1 VVGGLHLQVPSFG
14 RGSWILYDH
23 GSQDQDDDDDDDA
36 DDDEAMVDQE
46 FEWNSD
52 DDGGGNIIPPYTFEE
67 HRRFIRVLAFHPYK
81 EIVFFHI
88 SSARVMAYHLSS
100 SKLEDL
106 GELLP
111 VTFKDMSILEII
123 FHTRLVIWE
132 SCLKNSSKSKISMY
146 CIGSKLFYEQNP

>member
-1 VVGGLHLQVPSFG
+1 MAFANPSFG

-111 VTFKDMSILEII
+111 VTFMSWQRHEYIRNYFPYTPCYMGELPEELE
-123 FHTRLVIWE
+123 
-132 SCLKNSSKSKISMY
+132 
-146 CIGSKLFYEQNP
+146 